1 MSVDLKLVL
10 ADLNAMAGTFHK
22 EADDYRKMHQNVKPA
37 IVGSGDAGCDAAIKA
52 VADLIAGLH
61 DKLSDRLDDRSDKL
75 KYAHDSMARHD
86 IDVHGLFDD
95 LMKDRT

>member
-1 MSVDLKLVL
+1 MSADLKLVL
-10 ADLNAMAGTFHK
+10 ADLDAMTGAFHK
-22 EADDYRKMHQNVKPA
+22 AAQDYRTLHQNVTPA
-37 IVGSGDAGCDAAIKA
+37 VAGSGDAGCDAAIKA

-61 DKLSDRLDDRSDKL
+61 DKLSDRLDDRGDKL
-75 KYAHDSMARHD
+75 RYAHDSMRRHD

>member
-1 MSVDLKLVL
+1 MSADLKLVL
-10 ADLNAMAGTFHK
+10 ADLNAMAGTFHT
-22 EADDYRKMHQNVKPA
+22 EAENYRKLHQNVTPA
-37 IVGSGDAGCDAAIKA
+37 IAGSGDAGCDAAIKA
-52 VADLIAGLH
+52 MADLIAGLH

-75 KYAHDSMARHD
+75 RYAHDSMQRHD